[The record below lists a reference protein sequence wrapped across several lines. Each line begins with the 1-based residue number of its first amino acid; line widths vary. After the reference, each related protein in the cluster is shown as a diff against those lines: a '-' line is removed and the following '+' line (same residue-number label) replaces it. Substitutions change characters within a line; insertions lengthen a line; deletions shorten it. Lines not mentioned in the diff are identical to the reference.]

1 LIFLFVSLIIH
12 SNEILFLFVILIC
25 NTLLMLAA
33 PSKPLKPISQDEAYN
48 QIHVLES
55 ARKKAEATYKE
66 QLIAAPAEETTVRF
80 KQNRKIIYNR
90 LSAKKPD
97 NSRKRK
103 PSSVESTRSQ
113 SGLLPVRN
121 ENPGQSSKPNHH
133 LTLSGRVYPD
143 GLSELWWSNRGQSF
157 RIFTNA
163 DCGIL
168 KPMATYEDEHSRYTT
183 FLAIS
188 AASTDLPATDKD
200 RLNSKIEDF
209 AMDGVKYWIT
219 EWGDKAEPDIRD
231 FAGIEA
237 MLNHYAQNK
246 ASLHTA
252 KRIIRKCYRPEKNTK
267 GGIHPGNVKPSLTSG
282 PSIQTKS
289 NNHPKI
295 APHGQVPLKKMKTA
309 KIAVTFILTLAILRA
324 VPTADDFNCGLNA
337 QGEPNCSTSEISW
350 FAKKDHYYFLKQSE
364 DLTSRDWDYFPYA
377 VKGSDAPVGLEVE
390 TNSEKMF
397 FRVVH
402 TNDLANE
409 LLKKDFDGDKVINL
423 HELDK
428 GYNLYDNSDTDS
440 DTLPDDWERH
450 YFEKLDHDHEDDVD
464 GDGFSNAIEFLFDTD
479 PSLNYAN
486 EAVRL
491 AVDTRIRNRNPT
503 EALKIFS
510 EQDHANATYVRNPN
524 CWGQDIEDIT
534 AISPWNSRQGRHR
547 AGTLISPRHIIHAAH
562 YPLYTNDKVRF
573 IDEKQ

>member
-1 LIFLFVSLIIH
+1 MKYYFYLLYLFAIPS
-12 SNEILFLFVILIC
+12 
-25 NTLLMLAA
+25 LMLAA

-143 GLSELWWSNRGQSF
+143 GLSELWWSDRGQSF

-252 KRIIRKCYRPEKNTK
+252 KKNHQK
-267 GGIHPGNVKPSLTSG
+267 MLQAREEYQRRNPPG
-282 PSIQTKS
+282 
-289 NNHPKI
+289 
-295 APHGQVPLKKMKTA
+295 
-309 KIAVTFILTLAILRA
+309 
-324 VPTADDFNCGLNA
+324 
-337 QGEPNCSTSEISW
+337 
-350 FAKKDHYYFLKQSE
+350 QSE
-364 DLTSRDWDYFPYA
+364 T
-377 VKGSDAPVGLEVE
+377 
-390 TNSEKMF
+390 
-397 FRVVH
+397 
-402 TNDLANE
+402 
-409 LLKKDFDGDKVINL
+409 VINFRPL
-423 HELDK
+423 
-428 GYNLYDNSDTDS
+428 NSD
-440 DTLPDDWERH
+440 EI
-450 YFEKLDHDHEDDVD
+450 K
-464 GDGFSNAIEFLFDTD
+464 
-479 PSLNYAN
+479 
-486 EAVRL
+486 
-491 AVDTRIRNRNPT
+491 
-503 EALKIFS
+503 
-510 EQDHANATYVRNPN
+510 
-524 CWGQDIEDIT
+524 
-534 AISPWNSRQGRHR
+534 
-547 AGTLISPRHIIHAAH
+547 
-562 YPLYTNDKVRF
+562 
-573 IDEKQ
+573 